1 MNVSFSKLNIAM
13 EGLVCVIKQA
23 VQDFF
28 TAIIEGVEMNQSS
41 KQVNVKEPLPTI
53 TVNEALP
60 ATPKLTA
67 FQIRSAKAKHALQA
81 IRNEGVQE
89 AVRLAW

>member
-1 MNVSFSKLNIAM
+1 
-13 EGLVCVIKQA
+13 
-23 VQDFF
+23 
-28 TAIIEGVEMNQSS
+28 MNQSS

-81 IRNEGVQE
+81 IRNNLNG
-89 AVRLAW
+89 

>member
-1 MNVSFSKLNIAM
+1 
-13 EGLVCVIKQA
+13 
-23 VQDFF
+23 
-28 TAIIEGVEMNQSS
+28 MNQS
-41 KQVNVKEPLPTI
+41 KQENVTEPRPTK

-81 IRNEGVQE
+81 IGNRLLLSACNSLTPGVI
-89 AVRLAW
+89 

>member
-1 MNVSFSKLNIAM
+1 
-13 EGLVCVIKQA
+13 
-23 VQDFF
+23 
-28 TAIIEGVEMNQSS
+28 MNQS
-41 KQVNVKEPLPTI
+41 KQENEKEPLPTI

-81 IRNEGVQE
+81 IRNNLNSK
-89 AVRLAW
+89 LAIDFYYLPATV